1 MKTAVLCGKLFD
13 SETASVLENMV
24 VLIEDKAITEVRSG
38 TTAPEGYEGVDLQK
52 YFVTPG
58 LIDAH
63 VHLEFVGNESPD
75 EAAYILPGELTV
87 RAVKSVRADL
97 MAGFTTVRDCG
108 GTDYINLSIR
118 DAVARGDLE
127 GARVCL
133 PPDGASLPRAAMR
146 IVTSAHILRVRPTA
160 ASASTARMRPAAPRG
175 TISSMARISSR

>member
-97 MAGFTTVRDCG
+97 MAGFYYRP
-108 GTDYINLSIR
+108 GTAAGRIYINLSIR

-127 GARVCL
+127 GARVFCRRTVHHFH
-133 PPDGASLPRAAMR
+133 G
-146 IVTSAHILRVRPTA
+146 RPC
-160 ASASTARMRPAAPRG
+160 G
-175 TISSMARISSR
+175 